1 MPVLRI
7 LTILWLAIFLFL
19 GFEYAI
25 LHNMIRGESTMELIL
40 CKNLRWCRSLDTEP
54 GKMLSYAL
62 GWAGFGIMCLTNVYV
77 IRKRVDAFQK
87 FGSIKTHLDW
97 HIFFGLLGPTLILFH
112 CDFKVGGLVAI
123 SFWSM
128 VISFASGVVG
138 RYFYLQLLQQ
148 KNQLKRNITALESGF
163 DKYMKLMR
171 GQIQKKHMDLAKSHA
186 FALACGGVSPR
197 RLNQVSLFEFLMRSL
212 IGDIS
217 LRIKL
222 PPVPWRGN
230 RSVRQHIRTW
240 AFLRR
245 KLIFMHYYHLLFG
258 YWRTFHSP
266 FAVFMYVVAIIHIIS
281 SLIFKVH

>member
-1 MPVLRI
+1 M
-7 LTILWLAIFLFL
+7 
-19 GFEYAI
+19 
-25 LHNMIRGESTMELIL
+25 LHGLLKGDSIMELIFCGQL
-40 CKNLRWCRSLDTEP
+40 NWCRELDTQP
-54 GKMLSYAL
+54 GKMLSYTL
-62 GWAGFGIMCLTNVYV
+62 GWAGFGIMCMTNIYV
-77 IRKRVDAFQK
+77 IRKRAHALQK
-87 FGSIKTHLDW
+87 FGSLKAHLDW

-128 VISFASGVVG
+128 VISFGSGVVG

-148 KNQLKRNITALESGF
+148 KEQLKKNIAALESGF
-163 DKYMKLMR
+163 EKYMQLKR
-171 GQIQKKHMDLAKSHA
+171 GHVQKQHMNLAKAHA
-186 FALACGGVSPR
+186 FALACGGVSPK
-197 RLNQVSLFEFLMRSL
+197 RLNQVGLFEFLMRSL
-212 IGDIS
+212 IGDVS
-217 LRIKL
+217 LRLRL
-222 PPVPWRGN
+222 PPIPWRGN
-230 RSVRQHIRTW
+230 RLVRQHIRTW